1 MKSYRSAARVLTFF
15 LSAYGLLHALGGRS
29 LGEQYFLAEQGA
41 FPGKLSV
48 SDDGAAPR
56 VVHRREPRPDR
67 AFPSAVMKLQHLA
80 VGPDAKI
87 YYCSGLDGSLMHL
100 LDGRHEIQ
108 SFEFSGQIRDLATT
122 GEEHTV
128 YFSVVPTPQNGEPL
142 ADGKIYRRDFWDGAP
157 TAVATVQQSDV
168 GGNWWGT
175 FTIREGIVYV
185 ATLESPSRLF
195 QLTGDGPQRVLAA
208 NNYRIESLTSDA
220 DGKFLFTTGD
230 GQVLRTSDFV
240 TVEAVVRTDR
250 RLSDV
255 AVRPATAPPR
265 P

>member
-1 MKSYRSAARVLTFF
+1 MNSYKSAARILTFF
-15 LSAYGLLHALGGRS
+15 LSTCGVLHALAGRS
-29 LGEQYFLAEQGA
+29 LGERYFLAEQGT
-41 FPGKLSV
+41 FPGKLSA
-48 SDDGAAPR
+48 SDDGAAVR

-67 AFPSAVMKLQHLA
+67 AYPSAVMKLQHVA

-108 SFEFSGQIRDLATT
+108 SCEFPGQIRDLATT
-122 GEEHTV
+122 GEEHTI

-142 ADGKIYRRDFWDGAP
+142 ADGKIYRRDFWEGAA
-157 TAVATVQQSDV
+157 TEVATVRQSDV

-175 FTIREGIVYV
+175 FTIREGVVYL

-195 QLTGDGPQRVLAA
+195 QLTGNGPQRVLAD
-208 NNYRIESLTSDA
+208 NNHRIVGLTTDA
-220 DGKFLFTTGD
+220 AGAFLFTTGD
-230 GQVLRTSDFV
+230 GQVWRTSDF
-240 TVEAVVRTDR
+240 AAIDVVARTNL
-250 RLSDV
+250 RLSDI
-255 AVRPATAPPR
+255 AVRPAPDAPR